1 MKKLWM
7 IAGSALVMSACSDNV
22 AEMNPAPAGNNDFVT
37 LAEISASLP
46 ATRAYLEDV
55 EFGAGKEVKTFWSSG
70 DCITVW
76 SEQEPER
83 LLLYRLKSGADTPN
97 AVFEVVGNEEGVHGT
112 QFYALYNGSS
122 SASKQITLNSVQNN
136 NINRPSNNIAEGA
149 APMAAYAAVEDGNL
163 SNVRFAFKNLCGI
176 MAVTLTTDAD
186 AALGSITLNS
196 TANLTGSGEV
206 RFVNGEPSFRIGANA
221 GKSISRELGNYKV
234 KGGEPNTFYFVVPAQ
249 SYGYLALDVMSSTNP
264 KPVWSR
270 TRTIADGLSVGA
282 GSITRIA
289 NVTVKTAAPHVYV
302 EGDLYPNGA
311 TGDAVKGIVYE
322 VAEDGLSGKM
332 IYPRVL
338 GTAKWTTLGADG
350 DIPLSENG
358 ELNMEKAKKN
368 IDAFPAFKLCCDLP
382 AVDNQSWYMP
392 SRSELEALIP
402 SINVINSSYKTL
414 KGDDAGSLI
423 PLNTETSVRNWS
435 STGYVAPN
443 NAVRAYTARYSYTI
457 DEETDEDI
465 SEWKI
470 SGSSVSS
477 AYNVLAITKFKSK

>member
-46 ATRAYLEDV
+46 ATRAYLKDV
-55 EFGAGKEVKTFWSSG
+55 EFGAG

-206 RFVNGEPSFRIGANA
+206 RFVNGEPSFRIGRMPVSRFRAN
-221 GKSISRELGNYKV
+221 SV
-234 KGGEPNTFYFVVPAQ
+234 
-249 SYGYLALDVMSSTNP
+249 
-264 KPVWSR
+264 
-270 TRTIADGLSVGA
+270 TI
-282 GSITRIA
+282 
-289 NVTVKTAAPHVYV
+289 K
-302 EGDLYPNGA
+302 
-311 TGDAVKGIVYE
+311 
-322 VAEDGLSGKM
+322 
-332 IYPRVL
+332 
-338 GTAKWTTLGADG
+338 
-350 DIPLSENG
+350 
-358 ELNMEKAKKN
+358 
-368 IDAFPAFKLCCDLP
+368 
-382 AVDNQSWYMP
+382 
-392 SRSELEALIP
+392 
-402 SINVINSSYKTL
+402 
-414 KGDDAGSLI
+414 
-423 PLNTETSVRNWS
+423 
-435 STGYVAPN
+435 
-443 NAVRAYTARYSYTI
+443 
-457 DEETDEDI
+457 
-465 SEWKI
+465 
-470 SGSSVSS
+470 
-477 AYNVLAITKFKSK
+477 

>member
-332 IYPRVL
+332 IYPGVL

-368 IDAFPAFKLCCDLP
+368 IDAFPAFKLCADLP

>member
-270 TRTIADGLSVGA
+270 TRTIADGLSVDA

-289 NVTVKTAAPHVYV
+289 NVTVRTVAPHVYKV
-302 EGDLYPNGA
+302 GAAALNSISDGKANTEAVRGNSADYPAFAAALALGDGWYLPA
-311 TGDAVKGIVYE
+311 RDE
-322 VAEDGLSGKM
+322 LS
-332 IYPRVL
+332 
-338 GTAKWTTLGADG
+338 TLFDMQ
-350 DIPLSENG
+350 G
-358 ELNMEKAKKN
+358 EL
-368 IDAFPAFKLCCDLP
+368 
-382 AVDNQSWYMP
+382 
-392 SRSELEALIP
+392 
-402 SINVINSSYKTL
+402 IN
-414 KGDDAGSLI
+414 KGGYQEMLGIAY
-423 PLNTETSVRNWS
+423 WS
-435 STGYVAPN
+435 STLTGSARAKKINYYDAVEA
-443 NAVRAYTARYSYTI
+443 AMATVSLSSQSTVEGSVRAIAQFEI
-457 DEETDEDI
+457 
-465 SEWKI
+465 K
-470 SGSSVSS
+470 
-477 AYNVLAITKFKSK
+477 

>member
-163 SNVRFAFKNLCGI
+163 SNVR
-176 MAVTLTTDAD
+176 
-186 AALGSITLNS
+186 
-196 TANLTGSGEV
+196 V
-206 RFVNGEPSFRIGANA
+206 R
-221 GKSISRELGNYKV
+221 L
-234 KGGEPNTFYFVVPAQ
+234 
-249 SYGYLALDVMSSTNP
+249 
-264 KPVWSR
+264 
-270 TRTIADGLSVGA
+270 
-282 GSITRIA
+282 
-289 NVTVKTAAPHVYV
+289 
-302 EGDLYPNGA
+302 
-311 TGDAVKGIVYE
+311 
-322 VAEDGLSGKM
+322 
-332 IYPRVL
+332 
-338 GTAKWTTLGADG
+338 
-350 DIPLSENG
+350 
-358 ELNMEKAKKN
+358 
-368 IDAFPAFKLCCDLP
+368 
-382 AVDNQSWYMP
+382 
-392 SRSELEALIP
+392 
-402 SINVINSSYKTL
+402 
-414 KGDDAGSLI
+414 
-423 PLNTETSVRNWS
+423 
-435 STGYVAPN
+435 
-443 NAVRAYTARYSYTI
+443 
-457 DEETDEDI
+457 
-465 SEWKI
+465 
-470 SGSSVSS
+470 
-477 AYNVLAITKFKSK
+477 